1 MMKIVIDAFGGDN
14 APLEIIKG
22 AVKAQEHFKIE
33 ICLTGN
39 ENIIKKV
46 AKENNIDISNIE
58 INPYRRCYS
67 WLMKHLNAIM
77 KEYTILHGTRS
88 KDGCK

>member
-1 MMKIVIDAFGGDN
+1 MKIVIDAFGGDN

-58 INPYRRCYS
+58 INHTEDVIPVDETP
-67 WLMKHLNAIM
+67 NAIM
-77 KEYTILHGTRS
+77 MVLFQPVTVVLYV
-88 KDGCK
+88 

>member
-58 INPYRRCYS
+58 IN
-67 WLMKHLNAIM
+67 H
-77 KEYTILHGTRS
+77 T
-88 KDGCK
+88 